1 MSTIPPVPPAPT
13 PTPAPTP
20 APVPGVLLINIQ
32 DFARVQLRVARVLEV
47 RDHPNANKLYILDID
62 LGPELGKRQ
71 LVAGL
76 KPYLAP
82 EALKGTLVIV
92 VANLEPALLRGER
105 SEGMLL
111 AAQDGDKVVPLTVTA
126 EVAPGSKIR

>member
-1 MSTIPPVPPAPT
+1 VS
-13 PTPAPTP
+13 
-20 APVPGVLLINIQ
+20 IQ
-32 DFARVQLRVARVLEV
+32 DFARIQLRIARVLEV
-47 RDHPNANKLYILDID
+47 REHPNANKLYILDVD

-76 KPYLAP
+76 KPFMPP
-82 EALKGTLVIV
+82 EALKDKLVVV

-111 AAQDGDKVVPLTVTA
+111 AASDGTLVVPLTVGTPL
-126 EVAPGSKIR
+126 APGSKIR

>member
-1 MSTIPPVPPAPT
+1 MTATPPPAAPPPAPA
-13 PTPAPTP
+13 PMPAPD
-20 APVPGVLLINIQ
+20 LINIQ
-32 DFARVQLRVARVLEV
+32 EFARVQLRVAKVLDV
-47 RDHPNANKLYILDID
+47 RDHPNAAKLYILDVD

-76 KPYLAP
+76 KPYMP
-82 EALKGTLVIV
+82 PDALKDTLVVV

-111 AAQDGDKVVPLTVTA
+111 AAQDGDRVVPLTVA
-126 EVAPGSKIR
+126 APLAPGSKIR

>member
-1 MSTIPPVPPAPT
+1 MTATPPPASPPPPAPT
-13 PTPAPTP
+13 PTPAPD
-20 APVPGVLLINIQ
+20 LISIQ
-32 DFARVQLRVARVLEV
+32 EFARVQLRIAKVLDV
-47 RDHPNANKLYILDID
+47 RDHPNANKLYILDVD

-76 KPYLAP
+76 KPYLPP
-82 EALKGTLVIV
+82 EALKGALVVV

-111 AAQDGDKVVPLTVTA
+111 AAQDGDRVVPLTVA
-126 EVAPGSKIR
+126 APLGPGSKIR

>member
-1 MSTIPPVPPAPT
+1 MTATPPPASPPPAPA
-13 PTPAPTP
+13 PSPAPD
-20 APVPGVLLINIQ
+20 LINIQ
-32 DFARVQLRVARVLEV
+32 DFARVQLRVAKVLDV
-47 RDHPNANKLYILDID
+47 RDHPNASKLYILDVD

-76 KPYLAP
+76 KPYMPP
-82 EALKGTLVIV
+82 EALKDALVVV

-111 AAQDGDKVVPLTVTA
+111 AAQDGDRVVPLTVA
-126 EVAPGSKIR
+126 APLAPGSKIR

>member
-1 MSTIPPVPPAPT
+1 MD
-13 PTPAPTP
+13 
-20 APVPGVLLINIQ
+20 LISIQ
-32 DFARVQLRVARVLEV
+32 DFARVQLRIAKVLEV
-47 RDHPNANKLYILDID
+47 REHPNANKLYILDVD

-76 KPYLAP
+76 KPYMPP
-82 EALKGTLVIV
+82 EALKDKLVVV

-111 AAQDGDKVVPLTVTA
+111 AAGDGTNVVPLTITTPL
-126 EVAPGSKIR
+126 APGSKIR